1 VCCLHVSTLPQLRLL
16 WYTSGPSLAYKVAF
30 GLLCLLFVLASV
42 SLFTLVVYEEIS
54 LKYISTFLEYG
65 KEMHFEL

>member
-1 VCCLHVSTLPQLRLL
+1 MNRSVIAGYSNKVPA
-16 WYTSGPSLAYKVAF
+16 LAGFKMSSSMLINTRNT
-30 GLLCLLFVLASV
+30 GRQTIQV